1 MTSVEEFAFIAA
13 QLEWLEAGLRDRSLD
28 MSSSRM
34 EGAVNALACA
44 RAVIVE
50 LSNIGSSISQAAAP
64 MSSEAQSKD

>member
-13 QLEWLEAGLRDRSLD
+13 QLEWLESQLRDRSLD

-50 LSNIGSSISQAAAP
+50 LSNIGSAISEPAAP
-64 MSSEAQSKD
+64 MASQAQSKD